1 MAAQLGYKGGN
12 ILEPSM
18 GTGNFFGVLPSS
30 MSNSRLYG
38 TELDPLTGNIAKLL
52 YPNASIQIKGY
63 QDTKY
68 PDGFFDLAIGNVP
81 FANISIK
88 DKAIKDPKLKEKIH
102 DYFFVKTIDKV
113 KPGGLVMF
121 ISSTGTMDA
130 ATGNHTRNYLAQRT
144 DLIAAIRLPNTAFK
158 NAGTSV
164 TSDIIILQ
172 KLAKGQLPKDTTWVE
187 SASYELEYRKFD
199 LNKYFINNPD
209 MMLGTPIISTMYGG
223 RDILGLKPSSKD
235 ISSRLRCRA
244 LWQNYHQ
251 I

>member
-1 MAAQLGYKGGN
+1 MGALAEAFDYNVYGGRSVARRDDWKNEFNQIRELVKEVSDLLGLNESDLYYELRNSARTAFYTSPEVISAMYSMAAQLGYKGGN

-88 DKAIKDPKLKEKIH
+88 DKAIKDPKLGEKIH
-102 DYFFVKTIDKV
+102 DYFFVKTIS
-113 KPGGLVMF
+113 L
-121 ISSTGTMDA
+121 STWWIGS
-130 ATGNHTRNYLAQRT
+130 
-144 DLIAAIRLPNTAFK
+144 AFM
-158 NAGTSV
+158 
-164 TSDIIILQ
+164 
-172 KLAKGQLPKDTTWVE
+172 
-187 SASYELEYRKFD
+187 SY
-199 LNKYFINNPD
+199 
-209 MMLGTPIISTMYGG
+209 
-223 RDILGLKPSSKD
+223 
-235 ISSRLRCRA
+235 SRMS
-244 LWQNYHQ
+244 
-251 I
+251 